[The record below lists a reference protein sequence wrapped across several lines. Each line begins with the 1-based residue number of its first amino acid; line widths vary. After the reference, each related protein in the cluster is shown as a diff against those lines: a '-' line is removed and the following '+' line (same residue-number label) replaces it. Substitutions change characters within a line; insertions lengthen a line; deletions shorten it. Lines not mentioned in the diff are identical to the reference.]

1 MDYFQLAVDLTRAEA
16 APTLAKR
23 ATKYGAIMDI
33 SEDGLP
39 DHKKSGYAERIYEQ
53 ADMIRKQKREEA
65 FSDDAK
71 IEGRRLNHEAH
82 VDDRREANEA
92 WDRMQEP

>member
-1 MDYFQLAVDLTRAEA
+1 ME
-16 APTLAKR
+16 
-23 ATKYGAIMDI
+23 
-33 SEDGLP
+33 GLS
-39 DHKKSGYAERIYEQ
+39 K
-53 ADMIRKQKREEA
+53 MIFVTMHGMNLVRREEILDKLQMDA
-65 FSDDAK
+65 LRAGVAEDAK